1 VADFPGFGISGYR
14 TLAGEVQWIPLDP
27 AITVF
32 LGGNNSGKSNI
43 LRLVHE
49 HMGGI
54 FHSLKEG
61 QALNTFN
68 PRVDAPRD
76 RGDVG
81 LRVVWALDVHT
92 ALHDSE
98 AVRHDLVR
106 VLELLELNELG
117 FSALPFKS
125 ASLSEPLAI
134 DPRFAQA
141 LPPSRELRGGDT
153 GDWNFS
159 GEGLHSRGLYGTGC
173 SGSSRG
179 EPVCC

>member
-14 TLAGEVQWIPLDP
+14 TLAGEVQWIPLNP

-76 RGDVG
+76 RGHVG

-92 ALHDSE
+92 A
-98 AVRHDLVR
+98 
-106 VLELLELNELG
+106 
-117 FSALPFKS
+117 SAEKVGKS
-125 ASLSEPLAI
+125 GRGKLRPG
-134 DPRFAQA
+134 PRMA
-141 LPPSRELRGGDT
+141 PSRTRTATPSSNVTSLT
-153 GDWNFS
+153 
-159 GEGLHSRGLYGTGC
+159 SRQ
-173 SGSSRG
+173 
-179 EPVCC
+179 